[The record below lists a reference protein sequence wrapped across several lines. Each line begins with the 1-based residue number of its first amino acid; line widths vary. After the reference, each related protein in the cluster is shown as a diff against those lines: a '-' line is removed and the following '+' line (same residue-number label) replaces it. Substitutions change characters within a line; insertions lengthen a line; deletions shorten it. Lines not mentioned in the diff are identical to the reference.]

1 MDSNK
6 ETFLGRW
13 SRLKRT
19 ATAEAVEQAVRPA
32 VRGASTATGELPPL
46 ESLDFSSDFSAFLQ
60 PKVEEHLKRAALKK
74 LFQSPH
80 FNQMDGLDVY
90 IDDYNRFEPIPEQML
105 QQLNQARGLLFP
117 DQEKQAGEAGEATRT
132 ATKPGAAALTAGPEA
147 PSQESGDC
155 AAVEPPNEKS

>member
-1 MDSNK
+1 MDSKK

-19 ATAEAVEQAVRPA
+19 AAAEAVEQATRP
-32 VRGASTATGELPPL
+32 ASTAATAKSLPAL
-46 ESLDFSSDFSAFLQ
+46 EALDFSSDFSVFLQ

-90 IDDYNRFEPIPEQML
+90 IDDYNRFEPVPEGML
-105 QQLNQARGLLFP
+105 HQLNQARGLLFP
-117 DQEKQAGEAGEATRT
+117 EEGKQADGSSDAAQPE
-132 ATKPGAAALTAGPEA
+132 TKPAALMAGPEA
-147 PSQESGDC
+147 PPRECGDC
-155 AAVEPPNEKS
+155 AAAIEPADGKS